1 MVACVFPC
9 APPFGRSSN
18 VETYLECKRPT
29 PSAVTLT
36 PLFPA
41 PRGGIAYALRPQGFW
56 PAPLGRDL
64 SMAPCGAAEKAFRIK
79 NAPPGGGAA
88 VHPGLVSYARSG
100 EYLMPSPQG
109 YEFLSGI
116 DQTCQPP
123 TKRPYA
129 QSPRPPPQAG
139 GGGPSCL
146 PGIGAGIEPASQGRT
161 PETPASLFP
170 RLCPPKR
177 RSNLMNAAGCA
188 GFGHWALPPI

>member
-1 MVACVFPC
+1 MPYLPHPGAGRGRLSHPPGRKLSTLFPDLRLQLRINSEVDLRIRSTRKSPYHRLHSTYRTKGHHRLHPVLECNRWWRVFSLV

-79 NAPPGGGAA
+79 K
-88 VHPGLVSYARSG
+88 RS
-100 EYLMPSPQG
+100 
-109 YEFLSGI
+109 
-116 DQTCQPP
+116 
-123 TKRPYA
+123 
-129 QSPRPPPQAG
+129 AG
-139 GGGPSCL
+139 RRSC
-146 PGIGAGIEPASQGRT
+146 
-161 PETPASLFP
+161 
-170 RLCPPKR
+170 CPPWGW
-177 RSNLMNAAGCA
+177 SAMPGAVST
-188 GFGHWALPPI
+188 